1 MLRLLLIYY
10 EPHASGQTTHVLS
23 LARGLDRRRYQV
35 TVVLPDRLR
44 ESVTAFRRLGVEVVP
59 LPLRKVLWPRSAI
72 LAVSRLIRERKADI
86 VHIHSQ
92 EAGLA
97 GRVVAWLSGA
107 PAIVYT
113 PQTIDIRRARLHW
126 LYTRSERML
135 ARVTDIIVSV
145 NERDRRRLIE
155 FGISP
160 HKALTVPNGI
170 DLARYEWP
178 PDAAALRGDLGLD
191 ADRPLVMQV
200 GRLSAQKDPLV
211 FVEGAAQVLDRC
223 PDVQFALIG
232 GGPMEDVLVGR
243 IQDLGLGG
251 RVHLLGWRDRAYR
264 LLAAADLVTLTSRW
278 EGMPYVLLEA
288 MAWSRPVVTTA
299 INGCPEIVA
308 DGITGLLAPAANPAA
323 WAEAVIQ
330 LLEDPGRAAAMGRR
344 GRLRLEERFTVEQML
359 GRTEALYESV
369 TAGRG
374 LVSSNR

>member
-23 LARGLDRRRYQV
+23 LARGLDRSRYQV

-44 ESVTAFRRLGVEVVP
+44 ESVTAVRRLGVEVVP
-59 LPLRKVLWPRSAI
+59 LPLRKVLWPPSAI

-97 GRVVAWLSGA
+97 GRVVAWLCRA

-126 LYTRSERML
+126 LYTSSERML
-135 ARVTDIIVSV
+135 ARVTDVIVSV

-160 HKALTVPNGI
+160 HKVLTVPNGI
-170 DLARYEWP
+170 DLARYERP
-178 PDAAALRGDLGLD
+178 PDAAALRADLGLD

-211 FVEGAAQVLDRC
+211 FVDGAAQVLDRC

-232 GGPMEDVLVGR
+232 GGPMEEVLAGR

-288 MAWSRPVVTTA
+288 MAWSRPVVATA
-299 INGCPEIVA
+299 INGIPEIVA

-323 WAEAVIQ
+323 WAEAVLQ
-330 LLEDPGRAAAMGRR
+330 LLEDPSRAAAMGRR

-374 LVSSNR
+374 LVSSSR